1 MRRIII
7 MTFILGLAASVA
19 WAQDTTKVTAP
30 CACFLSGG
38 RCGCRVRPV
47 NDYSGLN
54 SLRSRLANPSWD
66 GRLPGIGTG
75 LRLEEGRIRPLSRT
89 TVRTVTD
96 TPDTSSETFA
106 DKSHSP
112 QDPYLEEVERGETPF
127 GAPVFVFFR
136 LAGTFV
142 TDAPQLVGINAAADL
157 AVERNLK
164 VRITGSADSATG
176 SSVKNDAIAVWDR
189 RAVERVTGDNSA
201 RACAKRRGADCA
213 GGGSNASIFGVRRDE
228 QFNFLESTRFVRLRV
243 ERKFKDAG
251 LAERAQQ

>member
-38 RCGCRVRPV
+38 GCGCRVRPV

-54 SLRSRLANPSWD
+54 SLRSRIANPSWD

-75 LRLEEGRIRPLSRT
+75 LRLEEGRIRPLSGTTIRT
-89 TVRTVTD
+89 EPD
-96 TPDTSSETFA
+96 TPETSSATFA
-106 DKSHSP
+106 DKSHSL
-112 QDPYLEEVERGETPF
+112 QDPYLEELGRGETPF

-136 LAGTFV
+136 LAVTSV

-157 AVERNLK
+157 AVERNMK

-176 SSVKNDAIAVWDR
+176 SSVKNDAIALS
-189 RAVERVTGDNSA
+189 RAEHV
-201 RACAKRRGADCA
+201 
-213 GGGSNASIFGVRRDE
+213 
-228 QFNFLESTRFVRLRV
+228 
-243 ERKFKDAG
+243 AG
-251 LAERAQQ
+251 LMEKRGVSADRIEVLSVGGTDAYGSAEANRNCRIELFMQ

>member
-38 RCGCRVRPV
+38 GCGCRVRPI

-75 LRLEEGRIRPLSRT
+75 LRLEEGRIRPLSGT
-89 TVRTVTD
+89 TIGTEPD
-96 TPDTSSETFA
+96 TPETSSVTFA

-112 QDPYLEEVERGETPF
+112 QNPYLEEVGRGETPF

-136 LAGTFV
+136 LAGTSV

-157 AVERNLK
+157 AVERNMK

-176 SSVKNDAIAVWDR
+176 STVKNDAIALS
-189 RAVERVTGDNSA
+189 RAEHVAEVME
-201 RACAKRRGADCA
+201 RRGVSADRIEVLSV
-213 GGGSNASIFGVRRDE
+213 GGTDAYGS
-228 QFNFLESTRFVRLRV
+228 
-243 ERKFKDAG
+243 
-251 LAERAQQ
+251 AEANRNCRIELFMQ

>member
-1 MRRIII
+1 

-38 RCGCRVRPV
+38 GCGCRVRPI

-75 LRLEEGRIRPLSRT
+75 LRLEEGRIRPLSGT
-89 TVRTVTD
+89 TIGTEPD
-96 TPDTSSETFA
+96 TPETSSVTFA

-112 QDPYLEEVERGETPF
+112 QNPYLEEVGRGETPF

-136 LAGTFV
+136 LAGTSV

-157 AVERNLK
+157 AVERNMK

-176 SSVKNDAIAVWDR
+176 STVKNDAIALS
-189 RAVERVTGDNSA
+189 RAEHVAEVME
-201 RACAKRRGADCA
+201 RRGVSADRIEVLSV
-213 GGGSNASIFGVRRDE
+213 GGTDAYGS
-228 QFNFLESTRFVRLRV
+228 
-243 ERKFKDAG
+243 
-251 LAERAQQ
+251 AEANRNCRIELFMQ

>member
-7 MTFILGLAASVA
+7 MTFILGLAANVA
-19 WAQDTTKVTAP
+19 WAQDTTKMTAP

-38 RCGCRVRPV
+38 GCGCRVRPV

-75 LRLEEGRIRPLSRT
+75 LRLEEGRIRPLSGM
-89 TVRTVTD
+89 TVRTETD

-106 DKSHSP
+106 DKSHSL
-112 QDPYLEEVERGETPF
+112 QDPYLEEVGRGETPF

-157 AVERNLK
+157 AVERNMK

-176 SSVKNDAIAVWDR
+176 SSVKNDAIALS
-189 RAVERVTGDNSA
+189 RAEHVA
-201 RACAKRRGADCA
+201 QLMQRRGV
-213 GGGSNASIFGVRRDE
+213 S
-228 QFNFLESTRFVRLRV
+228 
-243 ERKFKDAG
+243 
-251 LAERAQQ
+251 AERIEVLSVGGTDAYGSAEANRNCRIELFMQ

>member
-38 RCGCRVRPV
+38 GCGCRVRPV

-75 LRLEEGRIRPLSRT
+75 LRLEEGRIRPLSGT
-89 TVRTVTD
+89 TVRTETD

-106 DKSHSP
+106 DKSHSL
-112 QDPYLEEVERGETPF
+112 QDPYLEEVGRGETPF

-157 AVERNLK
+157 AVERNMK

-176 SSVKNDAIAVWDR
+176 SSVKNDAIALS
-189 RAVERVTGDNSA
+189 RAEHV
-201 RACAKRRGADCA
+201 
-213 GGGSNASIFGVRRDE
+213 
-228 QFNFLESTRFVRLRV
+228 
-243 ERKFKDAG
+243 AG
-251 LAERAQQ
+251 LMEKRGVSADRIEVLSVGGTDAYGSAEANRNCRIELFMQ

>member
-38 RCGCRVRPV
+38 GCGCRVRPV

-66 GRLPGIGTG
+66 GRLSGIGTG
-75 LRLEEGRIRPLSRT
+75 LRLEEGRIRPLSGTTIRT
-89 TVRTVTD
+89 EPD
-96 TPDTSSETFA
+96 TPETSSATFA
-106 DKSHSP
+106 DKSHSL
-112 QDPYLEEVERGETPF
+112 QDPYLEEVGRGETPF

-136 LAGTFV
+136 LAGTCV

-157 AVERNLK
+157 AVERNMK

-176 SSVKNDAIAVWDR
+176 SSVKNDAIALS
-189 RAVERVTGDNSA
+189 RAEHV
-201 RACAKRRGADCA
+201 
-213 GGGSNASIFGVRRDE
+213 
-228 QFNFLESTRFVRLRV
+228 
-243 ERKFKDAG
+243 AG
-251 LAERAQQ
+251 LMEKRGVSADRIEVLSVGETDAYGSAEANRNCRIELFMQ